1 VKPGQTP
8 TAGSA
13 GALSAIEDLRRS
25 AAWTQLS
32 DADRASLLSV
42 FTPFP
47 AGAAAS
53 GGDAASASATSVALQ
68 EWVAG
73 LVTPAL
79 QVEAAQIIRGWLED
93 ATPAAHLFIGGA
105 YGQGR
110 TSLVATLA
118 RQVMAKRPSTVDY
131 CYVPDTTALDQA
143 YLLTLPLGLGKD
155 FAGAIDRALR
165 MLTSAWNADTS
176 DDDDNNN
183 QQPANAQANGAQANG
198 AQANGQRPPTKSD
211 IVAAAF
217 GDLDAAKFNPVR
229 DYLTKLRTTFEAFA
243 AANMD
248 LSVSYDDLATWL
260 VKGTRG
266 QNSAQDQW
274 EGNPGA
280 PVVVGSLVR
289 DKLDDLLIRANGG
302 VLIMQASDVL
312 GVDGAWPA
320 LSVALASQTLSIKST
335 WPPLPLTARVALV
348 GDGPTYN
355 ALANASGGFTSI
367 FRYETWINGSISW
380 TPRAEATYAAL
391 ADGATRYNNL
401 PLFDPSGV
409 AKLVEEGA
417 RRGDGM
423 NRGFLIADLVTLRD
437 IAVDAGRQ
445 ALARSA
451 SATSGADV
459 ITAMQRRRRLQ
470 GATAQRVREAILSGQ
485 ANTPTTGSAIGQI
498 NGLGV
503 YEFHPPEG
511 NFAVPTRISATV
523 SAGKD
528 ERLLDIEREADQAD
542 ADHVR
547 GEMTIEGYLANRY
560 GQTRPLH
567 LVARIRF
574 EQEHGT
580 TGGDSA
586 SGAILFA
593 LLSAL
598 SQIPIQFSRAVTG
611 AVGQY
616 GELQPIGGVNTKIEG
631 FWTLCRSRR
640 AQGEQSPN
648 GYGVII
654 PTVNSRDLMLPD
666 EVAEAII
673 NEGWFH
679 IWPVST
685 VDEALAILTG
695 HPVNELH
702 ARVEKRL
709 QQFYQAGAQ
718 GGR

>member
-1 VKPGQTP
+1 VKPGP
-8 TAGSA
+8 TAA
-13 GALSAIEDLRRS
+13 GNIPALSAIEDLRRS
-25 AAWTQLS
+25 AAWSALT
-32 DADRASLLSV
+32 DADRTSLLGV

-47 AGAAAS
+47 ADAMAS
-53 GGDAASASATSVALQ
+53 GGAPANAAASASALQ
-68 EWVAG
+68 AWIAS

-79 QVEAAQIIRGWLED
+79 QVESAQVIRGWLED
-93 ATPAAHLFIGGA
+93 ATPSAHLFIGGPH
-105 YGQGR
+105 GQGR

-118 RQVMAKRPSTVDY
+118 RQAMAKRPAAVDY
-131 CYVPDTTALDQA
+131 VYVPDPTALDQA
-143 YLLTLPLGLGKD
+143 YLLSLPLGEGKD
-155 FAGAIDRALR
+155 FAGAIDHALR
-165 MLTSAWNADTS
+165 LLTSAWNADSGDGES
-176 DDDDNNN
+176 DDN
-183 QQPANAQANGAQANG
+183 QQPSANANNANNANNGNNGNGANG
-198 AQANGQRPPTKSD
+198 NGQRPPSKD
-211 IVAAAF
+211 EIVAAAF
-217 GDLDAAKFNPVR
+217 SDLDNSKFDSLR
-229 DYLTKLRTTFEAFA
+229 DYLKKLRTAFEALA

-248 LSVSYDDLATWL
+248 LGVSYDDLATWL

-266 QNSAQDQW
+266 EN
-274 EGNPGA
+274 GA
-280 PVVVGSLVR
+280 PIIIGSLTR
-289 DKLDDLLIRANGG
+289 DKLDDLLLRANGG
-302 VLIMQASDVL
+302 VLILPAMDIL

-320 LSVALASQTLSIKST
+320 LSMALSSGTLSVKSA
-335 WPPLPLTARVALV
+335 WPPLPLNTHVALV

-355 ALANASGGFTSI
+355 ALAGSSGGFTSI
-367 FRYETWINGSISW
+367 FRYETWINNTVSW

-391 ADGATRYNNL
+391 ADGVARFNKL
-401 PLFDPSGV
+401 PSFDPSGV

-423 NRGFLIADLVTLRD
+423 NRSYLTADLVTLRD
-437 IAVDAGRQ
+437 IAVEAGRQ
-445 ALARSA
+445 ALGRSA
-451 SATSGADV
+451 SATSGQDV
-459 ITAMQRRRRLQ
+459 LTAMQRRRRLQ
-470 GATAQRVREAILSGQ
+470 GASAQRVREAILSGQ
-485 ANTPTTGSAIGQI
+485 ANTPTSGAAIGQI

-528 ERLLDIEREADQAD
+528 ERLLDIEREAEQAD

-560 GQTRPLH
+560 GQSRPLH

-598 SQIPIQFSRAVTG
+598 SQVPIQFSRAVTG

-631 FWTLCRSRR
+631 FWTLCRARR

-654 PTVNSRDLMLPD
+654 PAVNARDLMLND
-666 EVAEAII
+666 EIAEAII
-673 NEGWFH
+673 NDGWFH
-679 IWPVST
+679 IWPVAT
-685 VDEALAILTG
+685 VDEALALLTN
-695 HPVNELH
+695 HSVVDIH

-709 QQFYQAGAQ
+709 QQFHQAGVQ